1 MATLPQFAYVAFLGA
16 TLCGAA
22 IAIWLCTDVCLSG
35 VHPQLIPFAA
45 SSSWHL

>member
-1 MATLPQFAYVAFLGA
+1 MAILSRFAYVTFHGA
-16 TLCGAA
+16 TLCGTA

-45 SSSWHL
+45 GPFWHL